1 MPEFK
6 TVAKVSELA
15 PGSLKQIELDASTQI
30 CLANVDGI
38 FYAINGECSHEGGPL
53 GDGDLDGKLVACPWH
68 MGEFDVTTG
77 AVTGPPPDEPV
88 AKYEVR
94 IEGDDVQV
102 SIGE

>member
-6 TVAKVSELA
+6 TVAKVSEVE
-15 PGSLKQIELDASTQI
+15 PGSLKQVELDGDTQV
-30 CLANVDGI
+30 CLANVDGT

-53 GDGDLDGKLVACPWH
+53 GGGVLDGTFVSCPWH

-77 AVTGPPPDEPV
+77 EVTGPPPDEPV

-94 IEGDDVQV
+94 IQGDDVQLAV
-102 SIGE
+102 GE